1 MGPSWLV
8 NQARLGARL
17 RPSLHRAETKEARLL
32 ALGASTPARHHWVA
46 QETFNHR
53 VSVAIRRLAMAVP
66 QQSVAEEHQA
76 APLAVRIPWDP
87 AGPSGWEVRA
97 V

>member
-66 QQSVAEEHQA
+66 QQSVAAEQRA
-76 APLAVRIPWDP
+76 APRAAQIPRDP
-87 AGPSGWEVRA
+87 VAPWGWAVRA